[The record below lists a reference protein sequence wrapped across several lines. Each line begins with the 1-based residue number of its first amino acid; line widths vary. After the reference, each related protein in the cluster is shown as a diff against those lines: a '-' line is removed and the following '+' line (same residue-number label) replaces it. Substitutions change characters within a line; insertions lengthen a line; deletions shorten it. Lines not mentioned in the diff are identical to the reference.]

1 MLISLAGKGGVGKT
15 TIAAILIDELLRN
28 NGYQGKILAVD
39 ADPAMTLSMAL
50 DVIPPAW
57 TLADVRDKTPVNAC
71 QIKALPPGTSPSR
84 IIHDK
89 LVSSGVIAQR
99 QLQDGTAFDLLIMGH
114 SEGPDCYCRINR
126 ALSQALASIK
136 TMYDLIIVDNVAGME
151 WLSRYRLSQIDL
163 FLIVLTAGH
172 ASWSVANRIIEV
184 ADMLDLEIGQIWLLF
199 NRIQSRG
206 AKSAGQRT
214 ILLPECETISAL
226 DRQGGPL
233 LAIRDDHPM
242 RQALRPLIERIGPY
256 A

>member
-1 MLISLAGKGGVGKT
+1 MLISLAGKGGAGKT

-50 DVIPPAW
+50 EVIPPAW
-57 TLADVRDKTPVNAC
+57 TLADVRDKTPVNAR

-84 IIHDK
+84 IIRDK
-89 LVSSGVIAQR
+89 LVNRGVIAQR
-99 QLQDGTAFDLLIMGH
+99 QLQDGPAFDLLIMGH
-114 SEGPDCYCRINR
+114 SEGPGCCCRINQ

-136 TMYDLIIVDNVAGME
+136 TMYDLVIVDNVAGME

-184 ADMLDLEIGQIWLLF
+184 ADMLDLEIGETWLLF

-206 AKSAGQRT
+206 ASPAGQRS

-233 LAIRDDHPM
+233 LAIKNDHPV
-242 RQALRPLIERIGPY
+242 RQALKRLIERIGPC